1 MNRRSLTGY
10 IASGFAIGILLYS
23 AYFFVKRPERP
34 ASHVV
39 EEEKRVIVFRDVK
52 YSGEKKG
59 AIDWELRAKL
69 ARKFIDKPVVEL
81 EEIEGSYKP
90 RPDTVVLF
98 KGAKGELNTETEKG
112 RVDDVEI
119 VYKDEYTVKSK
130 SMDFDFKNSKVSS
143 RGTVDLKGK
152 RLTLQGIGMVADTEK
167 QVVHIEKDVHGTV
180 ETETRRFNFS
190 SDRFSYDV
198 KRNVYTFGGSVAVKG
213 DDMTLFCD
221 TIDITSTG
229 DTVDKLDARGK
240 VRLTSKG
247 TLAKSG
253 RAVYYLKD
261 DKVMLEDSPRI
272 TKDKVD
278 MQGQLIVYSLS
289 TGKFSV
295 EGPKMR
301 IER

>member
-1 MNRRSLTGY
+1 MNRRNLTGY
-10 IASGFAIGILLYS
+10 IASGFAIGILLFS
-23 AYFFVKRPERP
+23 AYFFIKRPDRSTPHAIEQ
-34 ASHVV
+34 
-39 EEEKRVIVFRDVK
+39 EKKVIVFRDVK

-81 EEIEGSYKP
+81 EQIEGSYKP

-98 KGAKGELNTETEKG
+98 KGDKGELNTETEKG
-112 RVDDVEI
+112 RVDNVEI
-119 VYKDEYTVKSK
+119 IYKDEYTVKSR
-130 SMDFDFKNSKVSS
+130 SMDFDFKNSEVSS
-143 RGTVDLKGK
+143 RSAVDLKGK
-152 RLTLQGIGMVADTEK
+152 RLTLQGLGMVADTQK

-180 ETETRRFNFS
+180 DTETRRFNFS

-198 KRNVYTFGGSVAVKG
+198 KQNVYTFGGSVAVRG
-213 DDMTLFCD
+213 EDMTLFCD

-229 DTVDKLDARGK
+229 DKVDKLDARGK
-240 VRLTSKG
+240 VRLASKG

-253 RAVYYLKD
+253 RAVYYLGD
-261 DKVMLEDSPRI
+261 DKVTLEDSPRI
-272 TKDKVD
+272 TRDKVD

-295 EGPKMR
+295 EGPRMR

>member
-1 MNRRSLTGY
+1 MNRRSLAGY

-23 AYFFVKRPERP
+23 GYFFVKRPDRH
-34 ASHVV
+34 AAHVV

-59 AIDWELRAKL
+59 AIDWELRAKI

-81 EEIEGSYKP
+81 EQIEGSYRP

-98 KGAKGELNTETEKG
+98 KGDKGELDTEAEKG
-112 RVDDVEI
+112 RVDNVEI
-119 VYKDEYTVKSK
+119 IYKDEYTVKSK
-130 SMDFDFKNSKVSS
+130 SMDFDFKSSKVSS
-143 RGTVDLKGK
+143 RNQVDLKGK
-152 RLTLQGIGMVADTEK
+152 RLTLQGLGMVADTEK
-167 QVVHIEKDVHGTV
+167 QVVDIEKDVHGTV

-190 SDRFSYDV
+190 SDRFSYNV
-198 KRNVYTFGGSVAVKG
+198 KQNIYTFSGSVAVKG
-213 DDMTLFCD
+213 EDMTLFCD

-229 DTVDKLDARGK
+229 DAVDKLDARGK
-240 VRLTSKG
+240 VRLNSKG

-253 RAVYYLKD
+253 RAVYYLRD
-261 DKVMLEDSPRI
+261 DRVTLEDSPEI
-272 TKDKVD
+272 IKDKVD
-278 MQGQLIVYSLS
+278 MEGESIVYSLS

-295 EGPKMR
+295 VGPKMR

>member
-1 MNRRSLTGY
+1 MNRRSLAGY
-10 IASGFAIGILLYS
+10 IASGFAVGILLYS

-34 ASHVV
+34 TAHVI
-39 EEEKRVIVFRDVK
+39 EEEKKVIVFRDVK

-59 AIDWELRAKL
+59 AMDWELRAKI
-69 ARKFIDKPVVEL
+69 ARKFIDKPFVEL
-81 EEIEGSYKP
+81 EDIDGSYRP

-98 KGAKGELNTETEKG
+98 KGTKGELNTEAEKG
-112 RVDDVEI
+112 KLDDVEI

-130 SMDFDFKNSKVSS
+130 SMDFDFKNSTVS
-143 RGTVDLKGK
+143 TQNVVDLKGK
-152 RLTLQGIGMVADTEK
+152 KLTLQGLGMVADTDK

-190 SDRFSYDV
+190 SDAFSYDV
-198 KRNVYTFGGSVAVKG
+198 KQNIYTFEGSVVVKG
-213 DDMTLFCD
+213 EDMTLFCD
-221 TIDITSTG
+221 RIDVTSTG
-229 DTVDKLDARGK
+229 DAVDKLDARGK
-240 VRLTSKG
+240 VILNSKG

-261 DKVMLEDSPRI
+261 DKVTLEDSPRV

-278 MQGQLIVYSLS
+278 MEGQKIVYSLS
-289 TGKFSV
+289 SGKISV

-301 IER
+301 IQR

>member
-10 IASGFAIGILLYS
+10 IASGFAIGILLFS
-23 AYFFVKRPERP
+23 AYFFVKRPDRP
-34 ASHVV
+34 TPHVV
-39 EEEKRVIVFRDVK
+39 EEEKKVIVFRDVK

-81 EEIEGSYKP
+81 EEIEGSYRP

-98 KGAKGELNTETEKG
+98 KGNKGELNTETEKG
-112 RVDDVEI
+112 RMDDVEI
-119 VYKDEYTVKSK
+119 FYKDEYTVKSK
-130 SMDFDFKNSKVSS
+130 SMDFDFKNSRVSS
-143 RGTVDLKGK
+143 QATVDLKGK
-152 RLTLQGIGMVADTEK
+152 RFALQGIGMTADTDK

-198 KRNVYTFGGSVAVKG
+198 KQNVYTFAGSVAVKG
-213 DDMTLFCD
+213 EDMTLFCD

-229 DTVDKLDARGK
+229 DAVDKLDARGK
-240 VRLTSKG
+240 VIINSKG

-261 DKVMLEDSPRI
+261 DRVTLEDSPRI

-278 MQGQLIVYSLS
+278 MQGQVIVYSLS

-295 EGPKMR
+295 EGPRMR

>member
-10 IASGFAIGILLYS
+10 IASGFAIGILLFS
-23 AYFFVKRPERP
+23 AYFFVKRPDRP
-34 ASHVV
+34 TPHVV
-39 EEEKRVIVFRDVK
+39 EEEKKVIVFRDVK

-81 EEIEGSYKP
+81 EEIEGSYRP

-98 KGAKGELNTETEKG
+98 KGKKGELNTETEKG
-112 RVDDVEI
+112 RMDDVEI
-119 VYKDEYTVKSK
+119 FYKDEYTVKSK
-130 SMDFDFKNSKVSS
+130 SMDFDFKNSTVSS
-143 RGTVDLKGK
+143 RATVDLKGK
-152 RLTLQGIGMVADTEK
+152 RFALQGIGMVADTDK

-198 KRNVYTFGGSVAVKG
+198 QQNVYTFAGSVSVKG
-213 DDMTLFCD
+213 EDMTLFCD

-229 DTVDKLDARGK
+229 DAVDKLDARGK
-240 VRLTSKG
+240 VVLNSKG

-253 RAVYYLKD
+253 RAVYYLRD
-261 DKVMLEDSPRI
+261 DKVTLEDSPRV

-278 MQGQLIVYSLS
+278 MQGQVIVYSLS

-295 EGPKMR
+295 EGPRMR

>member
-1 MNRRSLTGY
+1 MNRRSLAGY
-10 IASGFAIGILLYS
+10 IAFGFAVSILLYS

-34 ASHVV
+34 TAHVV
-39 EEEKRVIVFRDVK
+39 EEEKRVIVFRDVT

-59 AIDWELRAKL
+59 AMDWELRAKL

-81 EEIEGSYKP
+81 EDVEGSYRP
-90 RPDTVVLF
+90 RPDMVVLF
-98 KGAKGELNTETEKG
+98 KGTKGNLDTEAEKG
-112 RVDDVEI
+112 KLDDVEI

-143 RGTVDLKGK
+143 QGIVDLKGK
-152 RLTLQGIGMVADTEK
+152 KLTLQGLGMVADTDK
-167 QVVHIEKDVHGTV
+167 QVVQIEKDVHGTV

-190 SDRFSYDV
+190 SDTFSYNV
-198 KRNVYTFGGSVAVKG
+198 KENVYTFGGSVAVKG
-213 DDMTLFCD
+213 EDMTLFCD
-221 TIDITSTG
+221 TIDVTSTG

-240 VRLTSKG
+240 VIINSKG

-261 DKVMLEDSPRI
+261 DRVMLEDSPRI
-272 TKDKVD
+272 IKDKVD
-278 MQGQLIVYSLS
+278 MQGQVIVYSLS
-289 TGKFSV
+289 SGKVSV

-301 IER
+301 IQR

>member
-1 MNRRSLTGY
+1 MNRRSLAGY
-10 IASGFAIGILLYS
+10 IAFAFAISILLYS
-23 AYFFVKRPERP
+23 GYFFVKRPDRHT
-34 ASHVV
+34 AHVV

-59 AIDWELRAKL
+59 AIDWELRAKI

-81 EEIEGSYKP
+81 EQIEGSYRP

-98 KGAKGELNTETEKG
+98 KGDKGELDTEAEKG
-112 RVDDVEI
+112 RVDNVEI
-119 VYKDEYTVKSK
+119 IYKDEYTVKSK
-130 SMDFDFKNSKVSS
+130 SMDFDFKSSKVSS
-143 RGTVDLKGK
+143 QNQVDLKGK
-152 RLTLQGIGMVADTEK
+152 MLTLQGLGMVADTEK

-180 ETETRRFNFS
+180 ETQSRRFNFS

-198 KRNVYTFGGSVAVKG
+198 KQNIYTFSGSVAVKG
-213 DDMTLFCD
+213 EDMTLFCD

-240 VRLTSKG
+240 VILNSKG

-261 DKVMLEDSPRI
+261 DRVTLEDSPRI

-289 TGKFSV
+289 TGKFTV

>member
-10 IASGFAIGILLYS
+10 IASGFAIGILLFS
-23 AYFFVKRPERP
+23 AYFFVKRPDRP
-34 ASHVV
+34 TPHVV
-39 EEEKRVIVFRDVK
+39 EEEKKVIVFRDVK

-81 EEIEGSYKP
+81 EEIEGSYRP

-98 KGAKGELNTETEKG
+98 KGNKGELNTETEKG
-112 RVDDVEI
+112 RMDDVEI
-119 VYKDEYTVKSK
+119 FYKDEYTVKSK
-130 SMDFDFKNSKVSS
+130 SMDFDFKNSRVSS
-143 RGTVDLKGK
+143 QATVDLKGK
-152 RLTLQGIGMVADTEK
+152 RFALQGIGMTADTDK

-180 ETETRRFNFS
+180 ETGTRRFNFS

-198 KRNVYTFGGSVAVKG
+198 KQNVYTFAGSVAVKG
-213 DDMTLFCD
+213 EDMTLFCD

-229 DTVDKLDARGK
+229 DAVDKLDARGK
-240 VRLTSKG
+240 VIINSKG

-261 DKVMLEDSPRI
+261 DRVTLEDSPRI

-278 MQGQLIVYSLS
+278 MQGQVIVYSLS

-295 EGPKMR
+295 EGPRMR